1 VSFLLLPIGLTADDC
16 SGSVQTPLLDRATAI
31 QGGPSSTPTIMPRVG
46 TPDEI
51 AQMVVF
57 LLSDATTFTT
67 GSVFSADGGWDP

>member
-1 VSFLLLPIGLTADDC
+1 
-16 SGSVQTPLLDRATAI
+16 
-31 QGGPSSTPTIMPRVG
+31 MPRVG